1 MHGRGPVL
9 GPTRRG
15 SLDGVGRGS
24 SAKLLPVSLRGRR
37 LIRTNADACERRN
50 GINPFVPGTLP
61 PSHHPAEERLLSRD
75 WRLFI
80 SATFLFGFGF
90 AVYNGVF
97 QNFIREVLHAEPKQ
111 LGIVESLR
119 EVPGLLTALLA
130 GTLVALA
137 ESRIA
142 ALGLVVAGIGIAA
155 TGLVGSI
162 PKLVLV
168 SVFWSVGFHVFS
180 TVQSAITLA
189 LAKGREGGRHLGRM
203 AAVGATSTI
212 CGLGSALLVRSV
224 FPALPYLAYFLAA
237 GGLIVLAGL
246 LFLGL
251 SHHAAGQKRQ
261 PIVFRREYSLYYLLT
276 FLEGCRRQ
284 VFSTFAT
291 FTLIAVYKTPLAP
304 MLALQFV
311 NSILIA
317 VTAPRIGRVVDRLG
331 ERKPLTLY
339 AVALLLVF
347 IGYAT
352 IRLPGVLYA
361 LYLIDNVLFSFS
373 VGFTTYLHRI
383 VRPADLTPSLAMGT
397 TMNHIAAV
405 VVPIGGATLWEI
417 TNNYQVPFWVGAG
430 VALVSLWSTNRLPD
444 GPPPNRATHSASESS
459 DSSEAPPSVA

>member
-1 MHGRGPVL
+1 VPQ
-9 GPTRRG
+9 
-15 SLDGVGRGS
+15 
-24 SAKLLPVSLRGRR
+24 VS
-37 LIRTNADACERRN
+37 
-50 GINPFVPGTLP
+50 LP
-61 PSHHPAEERLLSRD
+61 PSPPAEERQLARD

-80 SATFLFGFGF
+80 AATFLFGFGF

-97 QNFIREVLHAEPKQ
+97 QNFIREVLRAGPKQ
-111 LGIVESLR
+111 LGLVESLR

-137 ESRIA
+137 ESRVA
-142 ALGLVVAGIGIAA
+142 AVGLAIAGIGIAA
-155 TGLVGSI
+155 TGVAGSI
-162 PKLVLV
+162 PSLILI
-168 SVFWSVGFHVFS
+168 SVFWSIGFHVFS

-189 LAKGREGGRHLGRM
+189 LARGREGGRHLGKM
-203 AAVGATSTI
+203 AAVGASSTI
-212 CGLGSALLVRSV
+212 AGLGAALLVRSF
-224 FPALPYLAYFLAA
+224 FPRLAYPVYFFAAGALILAA
-237 GGLIVLAGL
+237 GC

-251 SHHAAGQKRQ
+251 SHHAAGLPRQ
-261 PIVFRREYSLYYLLT
+261 PIVFRREYGLYYLLT

-311 NSILIA
+311 NSILISI
-317 VTAPRIGRVVDRLG
+317 TAPRIGRVVDRLG
-331 ERKPLTLY
+331 ERKPLMAY
-339 AVALLLVF
+339 AIALTLVF
-347 IGYAT
+347 VGYAT

-405 VVPIGGATLWEI
+405 VVPIGGALLWEY
-417 TNNYQVPFWVGAG
+417 TANYQMPFWVGAA

-444 GPPPNRATHSASESS
+444 GPPPPK
-459 DSSEAPPSVA
+459 DPVGPEAA